1 MRKLSEIIRLAVR
14 ESFDFG
20 LTVNHPPTARSPNAA
35 KAVSDC
41 TDAGRNRGGIVLRQT
56 IGASGSWSSAQA
68 LGAGKPRSRA
78 PRPPVTFAR
87 SNSRQSGTWQLAREK
102 SGSSCY
108 RSRLILTSG
117 ELIPDHGAAGPRNF
131 RARSSPHSI
140 IDLRS
145 ISFKYSCSKLPGAGN
160 AMVNAPRGAR

>member
-117 ELIPDHGAAGPRNF
+117 ELIPDQ
-131 RARSSPHSI
+131 
-140 IDLRS
+140 
-145 ISFKYSCSKLPGAGN
+145 LPGPEISARVALPIQSLICGRFLSSIPVPSFL
-160 AMVNAPRGAR
+160 ARGMPW